1 MVMPPNASRVSGT
14 NPKSPLTLTG
24 LAHPTCHES
33 FTTDKEVTMRFA
45 RVFIVTV
52 GVASFLMAFILIAG
66 STVVGRAQ
74 SDPVIG
80 TWRLN
85 LMKSTYNPGP
95 PPKNLTRTYE
105 AVRNGVKVTVEGVD
119 GSNNRIQYGY
129 TANYDGK
136 DYSMTGMGVPG
147 GADLIALTRV
157 DIAFTVEETLK
168 QAGKV
173 IITAR
178 RVVSQNG
185 RVLTFNTK
193 GTPGQPFNNVTVY
206 DKQ

>member
-1 MVMPPNASRVSGT
+1 M
-14 NPKSPLTLTG
+14 K
-24 LAHPTCHES
+24 S
-33 FTTDKEVTMRFA
+33 FTADKEVTMRFT
-45 RVFIVTV
+45 RVFTVTV
-52 GVASFLMAFILIAG
+52 GVASVLITCILIAG

-74 SDPVIG
+74 TDPVLG
-80 TWRLN
+80 TWKLN
-85 LMKSTYNPGP
+85 LMKSKYDPGP

-105 AVRNGVKVTVEGVD
+105 AVRSGVKVTVEGID
-119 GSNNRIQYGY
+119 GSNNPIKYGY

-136 DYSMTGMGVPG
+136 DYPVTGMGVPG
-147 GADLIALTRV
+147 GADVVAFRRV

-185 RVLTFNTK
+185 KVLTFNTK